1 MPEKFAETPLL
12 TERFDRAMQLAL
24 DHHRMHLRKGTALP
38 YVTHLLAVTAT
49 VLEMGGNEDEA
60 IAALLHD
67 AVEDGGGPMM
77 QKRMTSEFGPAVGE
91 MVAANS
97 DTDEEPKP
105 PWEQRKQHYLD
116 GMRDKSDGALRV
128 SLADKLHNAR
138 AILADHAAVGD
149 ALWSRFT
156 ADAGQTAW
164 YYRSLA
170 TQFKAQAGRMGPSA
184 TAGVETLH
192 ALAEEI
198 AALAQAPE

>member
-1 MPEKFAETPLL
+1 MSEKYAETPIL

-77 QKRMTSEFGPAVGE
+77 QTRITWQFGPAVGE
-91 MVAANS
+91 IVAANS
-97 DTDEEPKP
+97 DTEVEPKP
-105 PWEQRKQHYLD
+105 PWKGRKQQYLD
-116 GMRDKSDGALRV
+116 SMKDKSAGALRV
-128 SLADKLHNAR
+128 SLGDKLHNAR
-138 AILADHAAVGD
+138 SILADHTAVGD
-149 ALWSRFT
+149 AVWSRFS
-156 ADAGQTAW
+156 ASAGQTAW

-170 TQFKAQAGRMGPSA
+170 QEFEAQAARMGPGAAASIQ
-184 TAGVETLH
+184 TLRD
-192 ALAEEI
+192 
-198 AALAQAPE
+198 LAQDVVAAAEGAK